1 MIKKKDHALLEE
13 AYAKVMLSEIT
24 SELPEDP
31 ENNNK
36 EDTSKIDSLIAAMN
50 EAHGAGDM
58 DSLKR
63 TIAELNVVLHIDSG
77 MPDDDYEFE
86 EPQSSGGTGQYISN
100 KQKSK
105 EAQNDFLI
113 NRMNLKPGKD
123 FPKN

>member
-24 SELPEDP
+24 SELPE
-31 ENNNK
+31 EEGNN
-36 EDTSKIDSLIAAMN
+36 EDTSKIDSLISAMN
-50 EAHGAGDM
+50 EAHKAGDM

-63 TIAELNVVLHIDSG
+63 TIAELNVVLHIDTA

-86 EPQSSGGTGQYISN
+86 EPQSSAGGTGKYISN
-100 KQKSK
+100 KEKSK
-105 EAQNDFLI
+105 QAQDDFLI